1 MEKSRKFYRLRQFFS
16 FTPLLRPTKNG
27 RRSRKAFPAL
37 AHRRAAR
44 ARRIGMNQATGVMLR
59 ALARPRVAWPTIP
72 VPPDACRRPPTPA
85 ACLHRK
91 RSVSR
96 PPSLPFAASP
106 HRNSNLLN
114 NKGRR
119 AKERAEFCQDPY
131 FSPPGPRN
139 AARALQNRYR
149 GIVKT
154 AVRPPNG

>member
-1 MEKSRKFYRLRQFFS
+1 MEKSIKFYRLRQFFS

-44 ARRIGMNQATGVMLR
+44 ARRIGMTQATGVMLR

-72 VPPDACRRPPTPA
+72 VSPAACRRPPTHGA
-85 ACLHRK
+85 YLRRK
-91 RSVSR
+91 RSASR
-96 PPSLPFAASP
+96 PPSPSFAASP

>member
-44 ARRIGMNQATGVMLR
+44 ARRIGMTQATGVMLR

-72 VPPDACRRPPTPA
+72 VSPAACRRPPTHGA
-85 ACLHRK
+85 YLRRK
-91 RSVSR
+91 RSASR
-96 PPSLPFAASP
+96 PPSPSFAASP

-114 NKGRR
+114 NKGRM

-139 AARALQNRYR
+139 AARALQNLRR

>member
-16 FTPLLRPTKNG
+16 FTLLLRPTKDG

-44 ARRIGMNQATGVMLR
+44 ARRIGMTQATGVMLR

-72 VPPDACRRPPTPA
+72 AFPAACRRPPTPA
-85 ACLHRK
+85 AYLRRK
-91 RSVSR
+91 RSASR
-96 PPSLPFAASP
+96 RSSLPFAAST
-106 HRNSNLLN
+106 HRNSNLLK

-119 AKERAEFCQDPY
+119 AKVRAEFCQDPY

>member
-44 ARRIGMNQATGVMLR
+44 ARRIGMTQATGVMLR

-72 VPPDACRRPPTPA
+72 VSPAACRRPPTPA
-85 ACLHRK
+85 AYLRRK
-91 RSVSR
+91 RSASR

-106 HRNSNLLN
+106 HRYSNLLN

-119 AKERAEFCQDPY
+119 
-131 FSPPGPRN
+131 S
-139 AARALQNRYR
+139 ARSF
-149 GIVKT
+149 VKT
-154 AVRPPNG
+154 RIFPRPGRGTRLGHCKTATEAL

>member
-27 RRSRKAFPAL
+27 RRSRKASPAL

-44 ARRIGMNQATGVMLR
+44 ARRIGMTTATDVMLR

-72 VPPDACRRPPTPA
+72 VSPDACRRPPTPA
-85 ACLHRK
+85 AYLHRK

-106 HRNSNLLN
+106 RRYSNLLK

>member
-44 ARRIGMNQATGVMLR
+44 ARRIGMTQATGVMLR

-72 VPPDACRRPPTPA
+72 VSPAACRRPPTPA
-85 ACLHRK
+85 AYLRRK
-91 RSVSR
+91 RSASR
-96 PPSLPFAASP
+96 PPSPSFAASP